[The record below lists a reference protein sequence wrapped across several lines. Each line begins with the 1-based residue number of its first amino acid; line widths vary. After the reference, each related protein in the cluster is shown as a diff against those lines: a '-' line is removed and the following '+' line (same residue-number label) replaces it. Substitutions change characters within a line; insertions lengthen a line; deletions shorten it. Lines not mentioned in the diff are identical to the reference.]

1 LLLISISFPFAVKEI
16 FSEIFPQKLKGRT
29 DDPSK
34 AVFKSSN
41 PKPKI
46 IESNQKNKVKVA
58 AIDQKVLENKN
69 KKNELYCF
77 LNQSKSLRFKIKN
90 NNS

>member
-1 LLLISISFPFAVKEI
+1 VKEI
-16 FSEIFPQKLKGRT
+16 FSEIFPQKLNGKK

-34 AVFKSSN
+34 AVLESSN

-69 KKNELYCF
+69 YKN
-77 LNQSKSLRFKIKN
+77 
-90 NNS
+90 